1 MKRLML
7 ALALIA
13 APVLSEPVPTDRAA
27 LAAALQP
34 LADKGNGE
42 ALYHL
47 GMMRQLGIG
56 GDKDP
61 AAAFDLF
68 KRSAEAGDPLGSYEY
83 GDYFAKGDSVYV
95 TANPAEALKYKLIAA
110 EAGYALAQYDVARLY
125 FDIDDKDN
133 ALEWLTRSA
142 QQGHADALRAL
153 ASLYNSD
160 AIPKDGARTYAY
172 YTLYLRQ
179 LAAPTEKQTGWL
191 TSFAKTLS
199 PEDVERGTK
208 IVEDWRI
215 SVSPLSAKA
224 LSGLRAAVALVAP
237 PAPAKTRTKSKKTAA
252 KRAKPTTKSAPVPK
266 ILRSPTQ

>member
-1 MKRLML
+1 MRRLLL

-13 APVLSEPVPTDRAA
+13 APGLLAPAAAVAQTDRAV

-95 TANPAEALKYKLIAA
+95 TADPTEALKYKLIAA
-110 EAGYALAQYDVARLY
+110 EAGYALAQYDVARLF
-125 FDIDDKDN
+125 FDRDDKDN

-153 ASLYNSD
+153 ASLHNSD

-172 YTLYLRQ
+172 YTLYLHR

-191 TSFAKTLS
+191 TTFAASLT
-199 PEDVERGTK
+199 PEDVERGKK
-208 IVEDWRI
+208 IVDDWKI
-215 SVSPLSAKA
+215 DVSPLTAKA
-224 LSGLRAAVALVAP
+224 ASGLRAGVALVTP
-237 PAPAKTRTKSKKTAA
+237 PVLAKSKVKSKAA
-252 KRAKPTTKSAPVPK
+252 LKPNK
-266 ILRSPTQ
+266 